1 MTGQIKDSDNIM
13 IIDCRAAGIS
23 GDMFLGALLDLGVD
37 VNKVI
42 SAIKTIEEIMAC
54 KNIKVNIRDVTR
66 KGIRAKKIDVE
77 ADEWPEVTGAK
88 LMSAIEYCMEK
99 LEISHNARK
108 FALNTAKTL
117 LEAESKLHAEDF
129 NKHHLHELGQAD
141 ALAEIIC
148 SAVALEDLGL
158 FNAKVYSTPVA
169 VGGGM
174 FKFSHGK
181 ASSPAPATLEILQS
195 KNFPFVGGPLE
206 AELATPTGVSILVNL
221 VDEVIRFYPALKPL
235 KVGYGAGTMD
245 FEEMPNTLRVVLG
258 EPDLL
263 QCNLSKDEVVVLET
277 NLDDAT
283 GEIIGHVL
291 NKLLTEGAKDVSII
305 PMFTKKNRP
314 GYILKVIT
322 DRENVERLT
331 HMVTEETGSLGV
343 RFYICERRVLLR
355 DVAPIEVVIDGV
367 RMNVRVKVSKDM
379 KGSVVQIKPEYEDVR
394 EVAEKTGRPL
404 RRVSEIIEAQARKL
418 LLGEG

>member
-1 MTGQIKDSDNIM
+1 MTKEVKCSDNIM
-13 IIDCRAAGIS
+13 VIDCQAAEIS
-23 GDMFLGALLDLGVD
+23 GDMFLSALLDLGAD

-42 SAIKTIEEIMAC
+42 GAIRTIEEIMVC

-66 KGIRAKKIDVE
+66 KGIRAKKIDIE

-88 LMSAIEYCMEK
+88 LMSAIEYCVEK

-117 LEAESKLHAEDF
+117 LEAESKLHMEDF
-129 NKHHLHELGQAD
+129 NSIHLHELGQAD

-158 FNAKVYSTPVA
+158 FDARVYSTPVA

-181 ASSPAPATLEILQS
+181 VSSPAPATLEILQS
-195 KNFPFVGGPLE
+195 RNFPIMGGPVE
-206 AELATPTGVSILVNL
+206 AELATPTGVSILINL
-221 VDEVIRFYPALKPL
+221 VDEVIRFYPPLKPL
-235 KVGYGAGTMD
+235 KIGYGAGTRD
-245 FEEMPNTLRVVLG
+245 FEEMPNILRVVLG
-258 EPDLL
+258 EPL
-263 QCNLSKDEVVVLET
+263 QRNLSRDEVVVLET
-277 NLDDAT
+277 NLDDVT

-291 NKLLTEGAKDVSII
+291 DKLLSEGAKDVSII

-314 GYILKVIT
+314 GHILKVIT
-322 DRENVERLT
+322 DRENIERLA
-331 HMVTEETGSLGV
+331 HIVMDETGSLGV

-355 DVAPIEVVIDGV
+355 ETMPIEISIDGMRV
-367 RMNVRVKVSKDM
+367 NVRVKVSKNM
-379 KGSVVQIKPEYEDVR
+379 KGAIVQIKPEYDDIK
-394 EVAEKTGRPL
+394 EVAEKTGKSL
-404 RRVSEIIEAQARKL
+404 RRTSEIVEAQARKL
-418 LLGEG
+418 LLKEGG